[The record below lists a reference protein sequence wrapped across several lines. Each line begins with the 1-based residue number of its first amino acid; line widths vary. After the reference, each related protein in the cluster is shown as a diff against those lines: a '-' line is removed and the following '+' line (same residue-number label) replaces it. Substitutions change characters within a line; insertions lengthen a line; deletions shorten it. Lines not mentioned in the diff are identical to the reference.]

1 MSTITDAPGLPA
13 DMLEQWRHELRRVE
27 LPINGV
33 SFTHV
38 YCRYAALWAAKF
50 ILAELAAASESAAG
64 RSLVYVVPHAAAVKI
79 ATDFLQEDGFAVRES
94 LRVMSYSDLNVSL
107 SNNALPRFMAAAIIL
122 IDTDFG
128 SLPPQLTVSCARLV
142 ATWATRKARNEPLS
156 CAMLVLA
163 PFRFVRNVPS
173 PFWEPSRI
181 ARTFG
186 KEVADLWL
194 GPPPRVELQLCDS
207 AGESPADRLAEAISP
222 AVVKKESSAV
232 ICLVP
237 PSEGQA
243 IRTLLASKDDVSPFV
258 LTPANFAAQWP
269 AVKTAQE
276 KGTGVVA
283 LLVDPALRFL
293 PVVTGSCHYIV
304 PSTRACLALDADIF
318 QPVDDQRPWC
328 ADDIDLAVS
337 LGQGARAE
345 RSKVFLVSTSR
356 HSPEAV
362 RSATDYGPP
371 PPPWVAWAAG
381 FPEALLCLIGQL
393 DDSRVNLGSLYVGLP
408 RDQAFLEETLRRL
421 RMTKL
426 VTTASPSGST
436 SAVPSR
442 YRKVALAHSRAR
454 QAASFLESG
463 FAETLPEALLLA
475 EVVEAPSATVKLTL
489 AAVASTVRVGISNIV
504 KRGPNTAQ
512 RLTLEQCQSAC
523 TGIGAQLGLQGR
535 LWIALDLLAADAD
548 GSDQLLEVAQPH
560 REEFHRRF
568 RSILDQT
575 APTIASSPLPK
586 RLTDK
591 EIIAVETAIVR
602 AWLQNLCV
610 TVTTDA
616 EIGDAFQPVIFR
628 RILYFASGGWGTGLK
643 AARRL
648 HFAVHFGLAKVGGAH
663 RTDTLTLVSS
673 EAVVSILGELF
684 PEAVGVK
691 RPNYGILL
699 HTSHA

>member
-94 LRVMSYSDLNVSL
+94 LRVMSYSDLNISL
-107 SNNALPRFMAAAIIL
+107 SNNALPRFMAAAIVL
-122 IDTDFG
+122 FDTDFG

-142 ATWATRKARNEPLS
+142 AAWAALSDQDKPLS
-156 CAMLVLA
+156 CAMLALA
-163 PFRFVRNVPS
+163 PFPYVWREVS
-173 PFWEPSRI
+173 PIWDPLQIDFQ
-181 ARTFG
+181 FG
-186 KEVADLWL
+186 KDIVYLQL
-194 GPPPRVELQLCDS
+194 GPPPRIALLSNDCTGGSPTDTIAQAIRSVAVEEGS
-207 AGESPADRLAEAISP
+207 TT
-222 AVVKKESSAV
+222 V

-237 PSEGQA
+237 PTQGQA
-243 IRTLLASKDDVSPFV
+243 IRTLLAKEDSVSPFV
-258 LTPANFAAQWP
+258 LTPENVAEQWP
-269 AVKTAQE
+269 VVKTAQE
-276 KGTGVVA
+276 KNAGVVA

-293 PVVTGSCHYIV
+293 PVIAGSCHYMV
-304 PSTRACLALDADIF
+304 PSSRACVALDADIY
-318 QPVDDQRPWC
+318 QAVDDERPWR
-328 ADDIDLAVS
+328 ARDIGLAAS
-337 LGQGARAE
+337 LGQGA
-345 RSKVFLVSTSR
+345 
-356 HSPEAV
+356 
-362 RSATDYGPP
+362 
-371 PPPWVAWAAG
+371 WAASSTVVVLRTSGHPSEAPPHSTGDRPPTPLWIAWTSG
-381 FPEALLCLIGQL
+381 FQETLFCLIDLVGRSGWTL
-393 DDSRVNLGSLYVGLP
+393 FRLSVGLP
-408 RDQAFLEETLRRL
+408 NDQAFIKETLRRL
-421 RMTKL
+421 LMMKL
-426 VTTASPSGST
+426 VTSPSN
-436 SAVPSR
+436 SASGLVK
-442 YRKVALAHSRAR
+442 YQKLTLAHSKAR
-454 QAASFLESG
+454 QAASFLTSG
-463 FAETLPEALLLA
+463 LAETLPEALLLA
-475 EVVEAPSATVKLTL
+475 EVAEAPSAAVKLTL
-489 AAVASTVRVGISNIV
+489 AAVSSTVRVGISNVV

-523 TGIGAQLGLQGR
+523 TGIGAQLGLRGR
-535 LWIALDLLAADAD
+535 LWIALDLLAADAH

-648 HFAVHFGLAKVGGAH
+648 HFAVHFGLTKVGGAH

-673 EAVVSILGELF
+673 EAVVRILDELF